1 MMEKLAEFLAAHG
14 VGVIAAIIFFLS
26 IFVEVSKIKINPW
39 SWLGKKIGK
48 AINGDVIT
56 EIDNVKK
63 DIGEIKEQNQKQD
76 DERLRDK
83 ALDAR
88 RRILRFA
95 DEIRRGDR
103 HSQEHF
109 NNILEDIS
117 YYLQYCD
124 DHPDFKNK
132 KAVISIKI
140 IEEVYEKCTREDD
153 FL

>member
-1 MMEKLAEFLAAHG
+1 MIESLCAWASAHVGGIVALTAFLG
-14 VGVIAAIIFFLS
+14 S
-26 IFVEVSKIKINPW
+26 IGIEVSKVKFSPW

-48 AINGDVIT
+48 IVNGDVIA
-56 EIDNVKK
+56 ELDSVKK
-63 DIGEIKEQNQKQD
+63 EIGEIKEQNNQQD
-76 DERLRDK
+76 EERLRDK

-109 NNILEDIS
+109 DNVLDDIG
-117 YYLQYCD
+117 YYTKYCE
-124 DHPDFKNK
+124 DHPKFKNE
-132 KAVISIKI
+132 KAVVSIKI
-140 IEEVYEKCTREDD
+140 IEEVYEKCAREND

>member
-56 EIDNVKK
+56 EIDHVKK
-63 DIGEIKEQNQKQD
+63 DIGEIKEQNERQD
-76 DERLRDK
+76 DERIKDK

-88 RRILRFA
+88 RRILQFA

-103 HSQEHF
+103 HSHEHF
-109 NNILEDIS
+109 DNVLEDIS
-117 YYLQYCD
+117 YYKQYCE
-124 DHPDFKNK
+124 DHPKFKNE
-132 KAVISIKI
+132 KAVMSIKI
-140 IEEVYEKCTREDD
+140 IEDVYEKCAREND

>member
-1 MMEKLAEFLAAHG
+1 MEKLAEFLAAHAG
-14 VGVIAAIIFFLS
+14 GTLATFVFLLS
-26 IFVEVSKIKINPW
+26 IFVEVSKIKISPW

-48 AINGDVIT
+48 VINGDVIN
-56 EIDNVKK
+56 ELDGVKK
-63 DIGEIKEQNQKQD
+63 EIGEIKEQNATQNDQ
-76 DERLRDK
+76 RALDK

-95 DEIRRGDR
+95 DEIRRGDK

-109 NNILEDIS
+109 NSILDDIS
-117 YYLQYCD
+117 FYLQYCD
-124 DHPDFKNK
+124 DHPNFKNK

-140 IEEVYEKCTREDD
+140 IEEIYEKCTREDD